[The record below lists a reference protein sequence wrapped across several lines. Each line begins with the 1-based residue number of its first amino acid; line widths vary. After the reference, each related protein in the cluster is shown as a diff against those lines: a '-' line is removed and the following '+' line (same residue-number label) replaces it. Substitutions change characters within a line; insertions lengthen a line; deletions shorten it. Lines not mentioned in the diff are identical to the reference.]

1 MPDSLETIHPLF
13 IHFPIALL
21 STGLFFD
28 LLSCFLNRE
37 DLENAGFWCML
48 MGIISCLFSNFTG
61 LMAFLADWELLDLLS
76 WSYRFH
82 FLIAWTTTIVFAA
95 LFWARIKLQMELRY
109 SPLKQYLYVMLHIL
123 TVGILFY
130 GAHLGA
136 KAAERI

>member
-1 MPDSLETIHPLF
+1 MPYSLETIHPLF

-28 LLSCFLNRE
+28 ILAIIFHHE
-37 DLENAGFWCML
+37 DLEHAGFWCML
-48 MGIISCLFSNFTG
+48 MGIISCLFSNLTG
-61 LMAFLADWELLDLLS
+61 LLAFLAEGELSDLPNWKYFS
-76 WSYRFH
+76 H
-82 FLIAWTTTIVFAA
+82 FLIAWSTTFIFAA
-95 LFWARIKLQMELRY
+95 LFWARIKLQLDLRF
-109 SPLKQYLYVMLHIL
+109 SPLKQYLYVMIHSL

>member
-1 MPDSLETIHPLF
+1 MPYSLETIHPLF

-28 LLSCFLNRE
+28 ILAMILHQE
-37 DLENAGFWCML
+37 DLEHTGFWCML

-61 LMAFLADWELLDLLS
+61 LMAFLSEGELSDLLN

-82 FLIAWTTTIVFAA
+82 FLIAWCITIIVAT
-95 LFWARIKLQMELRY
+95 LFWVRIKFQLDLRY
-109 SPLKQYLYVMLHIL
+109 SPTKRYLYVMIHIM
-123 TVGILFY
+123 TIGILFY

>member
-1 MPDSLETIHPLF
+1 MPYSLETIHPLF

-21 STGLFFD
+21 ATGLFFD
-28 LLSCFLNRE
+28 ILAMTLNHE
-37 DLENAGFWCML
+37 ELEHAGFWCML

-61 LMAFLADWELLDLLS
+61 LMAFLAEGELSDLFK

-82 FLIAWTTTIVFAA
+82 FLIAWCTTLIFTILFWVRIKFQLDLRCSTTT
-95 LFWARIKLQMELRY
+95 R
-109 SPLKQYLYVMLHIL
+109 SLYVMIHIL

>member
-1 MPDSLETIHPLF
+1 MPFSLETTHPLF

-21 STGLFFD
+21 ATGLFFD
-28 LLSCFLNRE
+28 VLYLMFHNE
-37 DLENAGFWCML
+37 DLEHAGFWCML

-61 LMAFLADWELLDLLS
+61 LMAFLTEGSFSDLPQFTHS
-76 WSYRFH
+76 I
-82 FLIAWTTTIVFAA
+82 IAWCITIIVAT
-95 LFWARIKLQMELRY
+95 LFWVRIKFQLDVRY
-109 SPLKQYLYVMLHIL
+109 SLTKRSLYVMIHIL

>member
-1 MPDSLETIHPLF
+1 MPYSLETIHPLF

-28 LLSCFLNRE
+28 IVAMIFHQE
-37 DLENAGFWCML
+37 DLEHAGFWCML
-48 MGIISCLFSNFTG
+48 MGVISCVFTNFTG
-61 LMAFLADWELLDLLS
+61 LMAFLAEGELSDLFN
-76 WSYRFH
+76 WSYRYH
-82 FLIAWTTTIVFAA
+82 FMIAWCTTLIFAI
-95 LFWARIKLQMELRY
+95 LFWVRIKFQLDLRY
-109 SPLKQYLYVMLHIL
+109 SPIKRSLYVMIHIL

>member
-1 MPDSLETIHPLF
+1 MPYSLETIHPLF

-28 LLSCFLNRE
+28 ILAMIFHHE
-37 DLENAGFWCML
+37 DLEYAGFWCML

-61 LMAFLADWELLDLLS
+61 LMAFLADWELSDLFN
-76 WSYRFH
+76 WSYRYH
-82 FLIAWTTTIVFAA
+82 FLIAWCTTFIFAT
-95 LFWARIKLQMELRY
+95 LFWARIKFQLDLQY
-109 SPLKQYLYVMLHIL
+109 SPRKRYMYVIIHIL

-136 KAAERI
+136 KAAGRI

>member
-1 MPDSLETIHPLF
+1 MPYSLENIHPLF

-28 LLSCFLNRE
+28 FLALILHRE
-37 DLENAGFWCML
+37 DMENAGFWCMF

-61 LMAFLADWELLDLLS
+61 LMIFLTGGSFSDLPQ
-76 WSYRFH
+76 FTH
-82 FLIAWTTTIVFAA
+82 FLLAWCSTIIFIV
-95 LFWARIKLQMELRY
+95 LFWARIRLQVDFLY
-109 SPLKQYLYVMLHIL
+109 SPLKRYIYFTIQLMA
-123 TVGILFY
+123 VGIIFY

>member
-1 MPDSLETIHPLF
+1 MPYSLETIHPLF

-28 LLSCFLNRE
+28 IVAMIFHQDE
-37 DLENAGFWCML
+37 LEHAGFWCML
-48 MGIISCLFSNFTG
+48 MGLISCLFSNFTG
-61 LMAFLADWELLDLLS
+61 LMAFLAEGELSDLLN

-82 FLIAWTTTIVFAA
+82 FLIAWCITIVIAV
-95 LFWARIKLQMELRY
+95 LFWARIKLQLDLRY
-109 SPLKQYLYVMLHIL
+109 SPLKRFLYLMIHIQ

>member
-1 MPDSLETIHPLF
+1 MPYSLETIHPLF

-21 STGLFFD
+21 ATGLFFD
-28 LLSCFLNRE
+28 ILALIFYND
-37 DLENAGFWCML
+37 DLEHAGFWCML
-48 MGIISCLFSNFTG
+48 MGLISCLFSNFTG
-61 LMAFLADWELLDLLS
+61 LMAFLAEGELSDLLN

-82 FLIAWTTTIVFAA
+82 FLIAWSITFIIAA
-95 LFWARIKLQMELRY
+95 LFWARIRLQLDLRY
-109 SPLKQYLYVMLHIL
+109 SPLKRFLYLMIHIL

>member
-1 MPDSLETIHPLF
+1 MPYTIETLHPLI

-28 LLSCFLNRE
+28 LLSFFLNRE

-61 LMAFLADWELLDLLS
+61 LMIFLTVGSLSDLPRFTHALLAWASTFIFILL
-76 WSYRFH
+76 
-82 FLIAWTTTIVFAA
+82 FL
-95 LFWARIKLQMELRY
+95 ARIKLDVDLRY
-109 SPLKQYLYVMLHIL
+109 STLKRWIYLSIHIL
-123 TVGILFY
+123 AIGILFY

>member
-1 MPDSLETIHPLF
+1 MPFSLETIHPLF

-28 LLSCFLNRE
+28 ILAMIFHRE
-37 DLENAGFWCML
+37 DLEYAGFWCML
-48 MGIISCLFSNFTG
+48 MGIISCLFSNITG
-61 LMAFLADWELLDLLS
+61 LMAFLSEGELLDLPN

-82 FLIAWTTTIVFAA
+82 FLIAWCTTFTFSD
-95 LFWARIKLQMELRY
+95 LFLARIKLQLDLRY
-109 SPLKQYLYVMLHIL
+109 SPAKRYLYVIIHIL
-123 TVGILFY
+123 TVVILFY

>member
-1 MPDSLETIHPLF
+1 MPYSLETIHPLF

-28 LLSCFLNRE
+28 VMAIVFKHE
-37 DLENAGFWCML
+37 GLENAGFWCML

-61 LMAFLADWELLDLLS
+61 LMAFLEQGEFLDLPNWEYFL
-76 WSYRFH
+76 H
-82 FLIAWTTTIVFAA
+82 VLIAWCTTFIFAI
-95 LFWARIKLQMELRY
+95 LFWVRIKFQIDLRY
-109 SPLKQYLYVMLHIL
+109 SPMKQYLYSTIHIII
-123 TVGILFY
+123 VIILFY